1 MNIAK
6 AFGTFDNNLKVSSS
20 TRTTIANR
28 HNSISQRINAD
39 FRKVNSTSNTL
50 YVGSYGR
57 NTATEGI
64 SDVDM
69 LMILPYLTYIQYNS
83 YQYNGQSSLLQA
95 VKNSIASTYPRTRIK
110 GDGQIVQVT
119 FSDGNTF
126 ELLPCF
132 ENTDGSFTFPD
143 SNDGGSWKTTN
154 PRPEIKAFQDLNKD
168 CNGNLYALCRMARA
182 WKYSN
187 NILLKS
193 CLLDLFAYRF
203 LQDYQYKDKSY
214 AYYDWMARDFF
225 AYLAN
230 IPETQN
236 SWRMVGSNRIYTD
249 SSSFQSKA
257 KKTKDKCIEAIED
270 ASKGYIYSAYCN
282 WRKIF
287 GTKFPY
293 KDVIE

>member
-6 AFGTFDNNLKVSSS
+6 AFGTFDNNLKVSLS

-69 LMILPYLTYIQYNS
+69 LMILPYSTYIQYNA

-95 VKNSIASTYPRTRIK
+95 VKNSIATTYPRTILK

-119 FSDGNTF
+119 FSDDNTL
-126 ELLPCF
+126 EILPCF
-132 ENTDGSFTFPD
+132 ENIDGSFTYPD

-154 PRPEIKAFQDLNKD
+154 PRPEIKAFQELNNV

-214 AYYDWMARDFF
+214 TYYDWMARDFF

-230 IPETQN
+230 IPET
-236 SWRMVGSNRIYTD
+236 
-249 SSSFQSKA
+249 
-257 KKTKDKCIEAIED
+257 
-270 ASKGYIYSAYCN
+270 
-282 WRKIF
+282 
-287 GTKFPY
+287 
-293 KDVIE
+293 

>member
-6 AFGTFDNNLKVSSS
+6 AFGTFDNNLKVSLS

-69 LMILPYLTYIQYNS
+69 LMILPYSTYIQYNA

-95 VKNSIASTYPRTRIK
+95 VKNSIATTYPRTILK

-119 FSDGNTF
+119 FSDDNTL
-126 ELLPCF
+126 EILPCF
-132 ENTDGSFTFPD
+132 ENIDGSFTYPD

-154 PRPEIKAFQDLNKD
+154 PRPEIKAFQELNNV

-214 AYYDWMARDFF
+214 TYYDWMARDFF

-230 IPETQN
+230 IPETQK

-257 KKTKDKCIEAIED
+257 RKAKDKCVEAIVY

-282 WRKIF
+282 WREIF

>member
-6 AFGTFDNNLKVSSS
+6 AFGTFDNNLKVSLS

-69 LMILPYLTYIQYNS
+69 LMILPYSTYIQYNA

-95 VKNSIASTYPRTRIK
+95 VKNSIATTYPRTILK

-119 FSDGNTF
+119 FSDDNTL
-126 ELLPCF
+126 EILPCF
-132 ENTDGSFTFPD
+132 ENIDGSFTYPD

-154 PRPEIKAFQDLNKD
+154 PRPEIKAFQELNNV

-214 AYYDWMARDFF
+214 TYYDWMARDFF

-230 IPETQN
+230 IPETQK

-257 KKTKDKCIEAIED
+257 RKAKDKCVEAIVY
-270 ASKGYIYSAYCN
+270 ASKGYIYSTYCN
-282 WRKIF
+282 WREIF

>member
-6 AFGTFDNNLKVSSS
+6 AFGTFDNNLKVSFN
-20 TRTTIANR
+20 TRTTISNR
-28 HNSISQRINAD
+28 HNSIAQRINTD
-39 FRKVNSTSNTL
+39 FRKVNSIGNTL

-57 NTATEGI
+57 NTATESI

-69 LMILPYLTYIQYNS
+69 LIILPFSTYLQYNA

-95 VKNSIASTYPRTRIK
+95 VKKSIAITYPRTILK

-126 ELLPCF
+126 EILPCF
-132 ENTDGSFTFPD
+132 ENQDGSFTYPD
-143 SNDGGSWKTTN
+143 SNYGGSWKTTN
-154 PRPEIKAFQDLNKD
+154 PRPEIKAFQDLNKV

-187 NILLKS
+187 NISLKS

-203 LQDYQYKDKSY
+203 LQDYKYKDKSY
-214 AYYDWMARDFF
+214 TYYDWMARDFF
-225 AYLAN
+225 ACLAN

-236 SWRMVGSNRIYTD
+236 SWRMVGSNRVYTD
-249 SSSFQSKA
+249 GCSFQSKA
-257 KKTKDKCIEAIED
+257 KKAKEKCVEALEY
-270 ASKGYIYSAYCN
+270 ASKGYIYSAYSN
-282 WRKIF
+282 WREIF

>member
-6 AFGTFDNNLKVSSS
+6 AFGTFDDRLKVSSI
-20 TRTTIANR
+20 TRNTIATR
-28 HNSISQRINAD
+28 HNSIAQRINSD

-57 NTATEGI
+57 NTATESI

-69 LMILPYLTYIQYNS
+69 LMILPFSTYLQYNA
-83 YQYNGQSSLLQA
+83 YLYNGQSSLLQA
-95 VKNSIASTYPRTRIK
+95 VKTSLSTTYPRTILK

-126 ELLPCF
+126 EILPCF
-132 ENTDGSFTFPD
+132 ENADGSFTYPD
-143 SNDGGSWKTTN
+143 SNAGGSWKTTN
-154 PRPEIKAFQDLNKD
+154 PRPEIKAFCDLNNV

-182 WKYSN
+182 WKYFN
-187 NILLKS
+187 NISLKS

-203 LQDYQYKDKSY
+203 LQNYQYNDKSY
-214 AYYDWMARDFF
+214 TYYDWMARDFF
-225 AYLAN
+225 TYLAD

-249 SSSFQSKA
+249 YSSFQNKA
-257 KKTKDKCIEAIED
+257 KKAKAKCVEAIEN
-270 ASKGYIYSAYCN
+270 ASKGYVYSAYSN
-282 WRKIF
+282 WREIL
-287 GTKFPY
+287 GTKFPN
-293 KDVIE
+293 KDDIE

>member
-6 AFGTFDNNLKVSSS
+6 AFGTFDNNLKVSLI

-39 FRKVNSTSNTL
+39 FRKVNSTSNTM

-69 LMILPYLTYIQYNS
+69 LMILPYSTYIQYNA

-95 VKNSIASTYPRTRIK
+95 VKNSIATTYPRTILK

-119 FSDGNTF
+119 FSDDNTF
-126 ELLPCF
+126 EILPCF
-132 ENTDGSFTFPD
+132 ENRDGSFTYPD

-154 PRPEIKAFQDLNKD
+154 PRPEIKAFQDLNNV

-214 AYYDWMARDFF
+214 AYYDWMTRDFF

-249 SSSFQSKA
+249 SCSFQSKA
-257 KKTKDKCIEAIED
+257 KKTKDKCVEAIED

-282 WRKIF
+282 WRNIF
-287 GTKFPY
+287 GTKFLY